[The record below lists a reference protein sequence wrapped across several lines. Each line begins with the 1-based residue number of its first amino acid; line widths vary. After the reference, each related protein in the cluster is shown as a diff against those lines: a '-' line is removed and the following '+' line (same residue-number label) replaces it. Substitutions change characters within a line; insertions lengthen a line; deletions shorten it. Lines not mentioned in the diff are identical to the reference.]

1 LLEERLKDS
10 VVVQTFDELDD
21 LKRIIFA
28 SSNAAN
34 G

>member
-1 LLEERLKDS
+1 LHEERLKDS

-28 SSNAAN
+28 GSNAAN